1 MGEDLNRH
9 FSKEDIP
16 MIKKHMERCS
26 KPSLIRDANPNYNE
40 VSPQSSQKGLPQ
52 KNLQTNAGEGVE
64 KRETSYTAGGNV
76 NWYSCYGKQYGG
88 SLKN

>member
-9 FSKEDIP
+9 FYKEDIP
-16 MIKKHMERCS
+16 MIKKHMERYS

-52 KNLQTNAGEGVE
+52 KNLSTVDAGEGVE
-64 KRETSYTAGGNV
+64 QREPSCTVHGNI
-76 NWYSCYGKQYGG
+76 N
-88 SLKN
+88 